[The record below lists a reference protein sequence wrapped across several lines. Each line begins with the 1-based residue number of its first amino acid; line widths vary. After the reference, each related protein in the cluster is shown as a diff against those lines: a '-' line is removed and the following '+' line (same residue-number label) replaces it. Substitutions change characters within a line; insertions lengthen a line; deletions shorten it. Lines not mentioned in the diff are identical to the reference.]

1 MDSLTYNS
9 SIEEKEEELE
19 LELKAELRTTE
30 YPQCGKL
37 GGAAVLQVSKLEYPK
52 LLIFWQKSFMVIRF
66 MLNFPYFEL
75 KLIFLHAFK

>member
-1 MDSLTYNS
+1 MDSPNYNS

-37 GGAAVLQVSKLEYPK
+37 GGAAVLQVRKRISQT
-52 LLIFWQKSFMVIRF
+52 WQKSFTYGNQI
-66 MLNFPYFEL
+66 Y
-75 KLIFLHAFK
+75 A

>member
-37 GGAAVLQVSKLEYPK
+37 GGAAVLQVRAVHKLRLK
-52 LLIFWQKSFMVIRF
+52 IGKIIFDT
-66 MLNFPYFEL
+66 
-75 KLIFLHAFK
+75 

>member
-1 MDSLTYNS
+1 MDSPIYNS
-9 SIEEKEEELE
+9 SIEEKEEELELE

-66 MLNFPYFEL
+66 MFNF
-75 KLIFLHAFK
+75 FLF

>member
-1 MDSLTYNS
+1 MDSPTYNS

-37 GGAAVLQVSKLEYPK
+37 GGAAVLQVGAVHKL
-52 LLIFWQKSFMVIRF
+52 RC
-66 MLNFPYFEL
+66 L
-75 KLIFLHAFK
+75 KIGKIIYDT

>member
-1 MDSLTYNS
+1 MDSPIYNS

-37 GGAAVLQVSKLEYPK
+37 GGAAVLQVRKLEY
-52 LLIFWQKSFMVIRF
+52 
-66 MLNFPYFEL
+66 
-75 KLIFLHAFK
+75 

>member
-1 MDSLTYNS
+1 MDSPTYNS

-19 LELKAELRTTE
+19 MELKAELRTTE

-52 LLIFWQKSFMVIRF
+52 LLIFWQKSSMVIRF
-66 MLNFPYFEL
+66 MLNFSLF
-75 KLIFLHAFK
+75 